1 MNIIYY
7 ERQLLPTDSFRVVT
21 ACIVS
26 DVGIKG
32 TVFAYVLVVLNE
44 NINNIQKYIIHN
56 KKVVTIVCIK
66 YFS

>member
-1 MNIIYY
+1 M
-7 ERQLLPTDSFRVVT
+7 T

-32 TVFAYVLVVLNE
+32 IVFAYVLVVLNE